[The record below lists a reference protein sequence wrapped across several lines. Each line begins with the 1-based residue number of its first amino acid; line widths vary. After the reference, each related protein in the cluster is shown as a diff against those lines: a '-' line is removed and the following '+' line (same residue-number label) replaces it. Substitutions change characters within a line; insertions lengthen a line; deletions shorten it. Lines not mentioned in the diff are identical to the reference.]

1 MEREMLMGF
10 VSKTKDAFKSVD
22 TPSLIVFSIGF
33 LIMIAQFVWFAFK
46 GGIFEDIKNFLQ

>member
-1 MEREMLMGF
+1 MGF
-10 VSKTKDAFKSVD
+10 VSKTKDAFKTVD

-46 GGIFEDIKNFLQ
+46 SGIFEAVSYTHLRAHET